1 MRVQHTLEPIYDKN
15 SKILI
20 LGSMPSVKSRE
31 NMMYYSHPQNRFW
44 KVMSIIFN
52 ENIVDKKEFCL
63 RHNIALWDTIE
74 SCDIVGSS
82 DSSIK
87 NVVLNDIEKLV
98 NDSNINYIFTIG
110 KKSDQLYRKYI
121 MDKVKITPILLSST
135 SPANA
140 TKTLDNLVEEFNIIL
155 SYLDRKSVV

>member
-1 MRVQHTLEPIYDKN
+1 MRQEHTLEPIYNKN

-20 LGSMPSVKSRE
+20 LGSFPSIVSRD

-52 ENIVDKKEFCL
+52 ENIDDRKSFVLKKG
-63 RHNIALWDTIE
+63 IALWDVIASCEIE
-74 SCDIVGSS
+74 GSS

-87 NVVLNDIEKLV
+87 GVEVNDIDLILNNSKV
-98 NDSNINYIFTIG
+98 SKIFVVG
-110 KKSDQLYRKYI
+110 KKAYQLYNKFIYP
-121 MDKVKITPILLSST
+121 KIGITGILLSST

-140 TKTLDNLVEEFNIIL
+140 SKKLEDLVKEYSVIL
-155 SYLDRKSVV
+155 NYL